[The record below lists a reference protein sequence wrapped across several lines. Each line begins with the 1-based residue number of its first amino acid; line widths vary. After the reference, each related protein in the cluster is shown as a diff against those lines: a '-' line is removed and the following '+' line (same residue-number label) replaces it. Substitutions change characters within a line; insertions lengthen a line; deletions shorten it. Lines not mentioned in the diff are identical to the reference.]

1 MESLDNS
8 EKRKLFS
15 LFKNIKGEAVAN
27 GLNKSQDSDVLLV
40 DGL

>member
-1 MESLDNS
+1 MEQLDND
-8 EKRKLFS
+8 EKKKLFS
-15 LFKNIKGEAVAN
+15 LFQNIKGEAVTN